1 VEPRAGTHTGPG
13 GRRGL
18 TEWRY
23 ARHPTQ
29 EKDMSKSTTTFV
41 MHERERR
48 PVVNPFLAGRRRGWW
63 DTIAQDALVDD
74 ALVYVELEDEATKV
88 RTFKIDLVDGLLQTP
103 EYAAAVI
110 RANRPHGSD
119 ALVRSQ
125 VDARTR
131 RQARLHGPD
140 PIHVEA
146 IITEGALR
154 IQVGDRETMRRQID
168 HLLRVAEL
176 PNVDLRV
183 VPATGAYP
191 GLGTPFYILSIAGS
205 PDVCYVE
212 LFDKGLYLEEP
223 DDVELYVTRF
233 TELRAV
239 AWDPERSRTFM
250 ATLGSGR
257 A

>member
-1 VEPRAGTHTGPG
+1 
-13 GRRGL
+13 
-18 TEWRY
+18 
-23 ARHPTQ
+23 
-29 EKDMSKSTTTFV
+29 MSKSTTMFV

-48 PVVNPFLAGRRRGWW
+48 PVINPFLAGRRRGWW
-63 DTIAQDALVDD
+63 NTVAGDALVDD

-110 RANRPHGSD
+110 RANRPDGPE

-125 VDARTR
+125 VEVRVR
-131 RQARLHGPD
+131 RQARLHDAD

-146 IITEGALR
+146 ILTEGALR
-154 IQVGDRETMRRQID
+154 IQVGGRETMRRQLD

-191 GLGTPFYILSIAGS
+191 AMGTPFYLLSFTGY
-205 PDVCYVE
+205 PDVGYVE
-212 LFDKGLYLEEP
+212 LFDKGVYLEEP
-223 DDVELYVTRF
+223 GDVELYATRF
-233 TELRAV
+233 AGLRAV
-239 AWDPERSRTFM
+239 AWDPERSREFL
-250 ATLGSGR
+250 AALGAERGR
-257 A
+257 